1 MLLHPWLSFFWV
13 KYPAEADDIIEPKPD
28 IFSRTTAG
36 TAKKSIEPW
45 PWRDHPERKEEDYE
59 LLFNPGLRARWNIC
73 RFSQT

>member
-13 KYPAEADDIIEPKPD
+13 KYPAEADEIIEPKPTY
-28 IFSRTTAG
+28 SVEQLRALQ
-36 TAKKSIEPW
+36 KSIEPW
-45 PWRDHPERKEEDYE
+45 PWRDHPEQKEEDYE

>member
-36 TAKKSIEPW
+36 TAKKYRTLALAGSSGAK
-45 PWRDHPERKEEDYE
+45 RG
-59 LLFNPGLRARWNIC
+59 GL
-73 RFSQT
+73 